1 MNLLGERVGRQC
13 SGRLVRLSGERE
25 LRRSYWRDGDESCV
39 SHDGRGE
46 LACILYPAAG
56 LG

>member
-39 SHDGRGE
+39 GHNGRGE